1 MYHVANE
8 IISIKLI
15 SIVASSKIY
24 RFDVRGLFQLPTSL
38 VQPHVACFSNCEL
51 VKLANTQN
59 VGEKFRIFFF

>member
-1 MYHVANE
+1 MYHIANE

-38 VQPHVACFSNCEL
+38 VQPHIACFSNSEL
-51 VKLANTQN
+51 VKLANT
-59 VGEKFRIFFF
+59 